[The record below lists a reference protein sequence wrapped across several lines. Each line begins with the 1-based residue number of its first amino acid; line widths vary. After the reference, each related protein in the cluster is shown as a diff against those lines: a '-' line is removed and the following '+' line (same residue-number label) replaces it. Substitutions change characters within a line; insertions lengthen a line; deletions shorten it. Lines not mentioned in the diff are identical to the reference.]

1 MSTTPNRFT
10 LLIHTIVFGLVVWLP
25 AAFALPT
32 DREQAITIQSDRALR
47 DEKTGLTVYAG
58 NVKITQGTLH
68 IRADNITLFNDK
80 RGLYKVIAEGNPAH
94 YQQQP
99 SADKPLIEAE
109 GKTIEYHA
117 DVQLLHLIENAS
129 LNQDGT
135 LMQGQRIDYDIQK
148 QVVTASGEL
157 DTTKQAKSDEKP
169 GQIVIVIPPNTIANA
184 EKKSAS
190 RQSEPNSESN
200 NEENIKD
207 SAKERS
213 ASKSSENKS
222 GAADKKQIK
231 TASGQKQKP
240 SESGSQLE

>member
-1 MSTTPNRFT
+1 
-10 LLIHTIVFGLVVWLP
+10 LVVWLP

-157 DTTKQAKSDEKP
+157 DTTKQAKSDQKP

-190 RQSEPNSESN
+190 RQSEPN
-200 NEENIKD
+200 NEENTKD
-207 SAKERS
+207 SVKAPKIKAAQPIRS
-213 ASKSSENKS
+213 KLKQPRGKNKS
-222 GAADKKQIK
+222 RANQAANLN
-231 TASGQKQKP
+231 KP
-240 SESGSQLE
+240 A

>member
-1 MSTTPNRFT
+1 V
-10 LLIHTIVFGLVVWLP
+10 IVFGLLVFGLIAWLP
-25 AAFALPT
+25 TAFALPT
-32 DREQAITIQSDRALR
+32 DREQPITIQSDRALR

-80 RGLYKVIAEGNPAH
+80 RGLYKVIAEGSPAH

-99 SADKPLIEAE
+99 STDKPLIEAE

-117 DVQLLHLIENAS
+117 DVQLLHLIENAM

-157 DTTKQAKSDEKP
+157 DSNKQAKSDEKP
-169 GQIVIVIPPNTIANA
+169 GQIIIVIPPNTIANA
-184 EKKSAS
+184 ENKK
-190 RQSEPNSESN
+190 
-200 NEENIKD
+200 
-207 SAKERS
+207 
-213 ASKSSENKS
+213 
-222 GAADKKQIK
+222 ADKKEKKIDP
-231 TASGQKQKP
+231 TAGQKQKP
-240 SESGSQLE
+240 SASTSQIE